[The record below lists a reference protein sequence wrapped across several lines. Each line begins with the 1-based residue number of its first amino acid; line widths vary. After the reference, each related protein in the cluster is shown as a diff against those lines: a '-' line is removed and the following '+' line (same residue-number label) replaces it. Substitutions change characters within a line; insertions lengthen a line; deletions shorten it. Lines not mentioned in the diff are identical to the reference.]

1 VSISSCYQ
9 LIACCLMSL
18 SHLMLVLKSKKEIN
32 KQENVSD
39 TWKCSCWVEP
49 AASSKKISVGQFSSV
64 PSSSRR
70 DEAGGVPVGAPSR
83 TGGGCCCVLL
93 LLAVHGAPTPGLAGY
108 CFPLSLMRKI
118 NSYASTTL
126 NSGEKK
132 KREIPNAQLREW
144 LFPLLLSTPARP
156 ST

>member
-1 VSISSCYQ
+1 MSISSCYQ

-108 CFPLSLMRKI
+108 CFPLSLMGKI

-132 KREIPNAQLREW
+132 KKGNTQCPAKGVA
-144 LFPLLLSTPARP
+144 FPIIVEYTSQT
-156 ST
+156 